1 MKEKI
6 VGIIGGMGP
15 EATVDLMS
23 RVLKAT
29 PAADDIDHIRM
40 VVDNNPKVPSRIKA
54 LLENNGEPPAPC
66 LQDMAVKL
74 ADWGVDLLAMPCNTA
89 HCYFQEIQN
98 AVDIPLLN
106 MIELSVRSV
115 LKKHPD
121 LKEAGIL
128 ASTAVL
134 NLGLYKEE
142 FQRHGLALLSPD
154 DHLQGSIMDS
164 IRRIKT
170 GRYGAEDRHA
180 LRLAADDLQR
190 KGAEAIL
197 IACTELSVIANE
209 ITGSHV
215 VDTAQV
221 LAEGIVSQVKG
232 SKQ

>member
-1 MKEKI
+1 
-6 VGIIGGMGP
+6 MGP

-29 PAADDIDHIRM
+29 PAADDIDHIRL

-54 LLENNGEPPAPC
+54 LLENTGVSPAPC

-115 LKKHPD
+115 LEKHPD

-134 NLGLYKEE
+134 NLGLYKKE
-142 FQRHGLALLSPD
+142 FQRHGLDLLSPN
-154 DHLQGSIMDS
+154 DHLQSSIMDS

-180 LRLAADDLQR
+180 LRLAADDLQN

-197 IACTELSVIANE
+197 IACTELSVIADE
-209 ITGSHV
+209 IMGSHV

>member
-1 MKEKI
+1 M
-6 VGIIGGMGP
+6 
-15 EATVDLMS
+15 DLMS

-54 LLENNGEPPAPC
+54 LLENAGESPAPC

-89 HCYFQEIQN
+89 HCYFHEIQN

-106 MIELSVRSV
+106 MIELSVRFV
-115 LKKHPD
+115 IEKQPD
-121 LKEAGIL
+121 LKVAGIL

-142 FQRHGLALLSPD
+142 FQRHGLDLLSPD
-154 DHLQGSIMDS
+154 DHLQCSIMDT

-170 GRYGAEDRHA
+170 GRYGAEDRRA
-180 LRLAADDLQR
+180 LRLAADALQN

-197 IACTELSVIANE
+197 IACTELSVIADE
-209 ITGSHV
+209 FMGSHV

-221 LAEGIVSQVKG
+221 LAESIVSQVKG